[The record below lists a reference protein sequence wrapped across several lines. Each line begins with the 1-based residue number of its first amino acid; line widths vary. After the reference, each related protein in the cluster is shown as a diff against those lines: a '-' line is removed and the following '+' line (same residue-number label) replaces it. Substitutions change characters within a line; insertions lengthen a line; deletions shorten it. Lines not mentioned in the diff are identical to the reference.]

1 MIANSA
7 SAFSAVARMAAV
19 AAAASAVALACSS
32 AALARRC
39 ASRLGAMR
47 HQSTAAIEEPEP
59 ISYLNEEHDMLRQM
73 ARDFADA
80 QLVPIAGELDK
91 EHRFPAEQIA
101 MMGELGLMG
110 IAIPEE
116 YGGAGMDPLAYAL
129 AMEEISRGCASSGV
143 IMSVNN
149 SLYCDPVYKF
159 GTEEQKQEYLIPY
172 ASGQKLGCFGLSE
185 PGNGSDSAAAST
197 TAVLDGD
204 SWVING
210 TKAWITNAHDAHA
223 AIVIATTDKSLKHK
237 GITAFIVPTD
247 ADGFSL
253 GKKEDKLGIRA
264 SSTGNLIME
273 NVRVPQ
279 SAVLGGVG
287 NGFKVAMSTLD
298 GGRIG
303 IAAQGLGIAQASL
316 ECAMEYAQQRKA
328 FNSPIAKLQAIQFK
342 LADMAMRVESARL
355 LTHRA
360 AAMKVNKENYTKE
373 AAMAKLA
380 ASEAATANAHAAI
393 QVLGGMGYVTE
404 MPAERYYRDA
414 RITEIY
420 EGTSEIQRLVIAGRL
435 LKEYPA

>member
-1 MIANSA
+1 
-7 SAFSAVARMAAV
+7 
-19 AAAASAVALACSS
+19 
-32 AALARRC
+32 
-39 ASRLGAMR
+39 
-47 HQSTAAIEEPEP
+47 
-59 ISYLNEEHDMLRQM
+59 
-73 ARDFADA
+73 
-80 QLVPIAGELDK
+80 
-91 EHRFPAEQIA
+91 

-210 TKAWITNAHDAHA
+210 TKAWITNAHGANYTAPAQRSTASAVPDSERICHAHAHAHGASKHAHARTRAHARTQSKRRRFASRQLPARPTLVVFRPHFHRVHVHAPPTNTSDAHA

-393 QVLGGMGYVTE
+393 QVGGKVGTCGWLRAILLLCLPSV
-404 MPAERYYRDA
+404 PAE
-414 RITEIY
+414 
-420 EGTSEIQRLVIAGRL
+420 
-435 LKEYPA
+435 PAC